1 MKYIF
6 IFIIATLTLFANDFN
21 QAVEDYKSGGYIKA
35 LNTFYTLAKKDD
47 EKAQYNVGLI
57 YANGKGVQK
66 NLAKA
71 KKWYEKAA
79 KQGNGPAQYNLARL
93 YHAAGESDAHG
104 YEKAR
109 YWYEKAVEA
118 GIIQA
123 YNNLAALYMEGKGV
137 NQDQQKAFE
146 LFQKAASMGDSSAQV
161 NVAVLYAWGEGITH
175 DKMKAYDNFKKALI
189 SGKSEASGYLDK
201 LCSQSAWVCQD

>member
-47 EKAQYNVGLI
+47 AKAQYNVGLI

-66 NLAKA
+66 DLAKA

-93 YHAAGESDAHG
+93 YHAAGKVMLMDMKKQDTGMKKQWKQVS
-104 YEKAR
+104 YKP
-109 YWYEKAVEA
+109 
-118 GIIQA
+118 ITIS
-123 YNNLAALYMEGKGV
+123 LLYIWKV
-137 NQDQQKAFE
+137 K
-146 LFQKAASMGDSSAQV
+146 V
-161 NVAVLYAWGEGITH
+161 
-175 DKMKAYDNFKKALI
+175 
-189 SGKSEASGYLDK
+189 
-201 LCSQSAWVCQD
+201 

>member
-6 IFIIATLTLFANDFN
+6 IFIAVTLSLFANDFN
-21 QAVEDYKSGGYIKA
+21 QAVKDYNSGGYIKA

-47 EKAQYNVGLI
+47 AKAQYNVGLI

-66 NLAKA
+66 DLAKA

-79 KQGNGPAQYNLARL
+79 KQGNGPAQYNLAKL
-93 YHAAGESDAHG
+93 YHTAGETDAHG

-118 GIIQA
+118 GIMQA
-123 YNNLAALYMEGKGV
+123 YNNLASLYMEGKGV
-137 NQDQQKAFE
+137 KQDQKKAFE
-146 LFQKAASMGDSSAQV
+146 LFQKAASMGDNSAQV

-189 SGKSEASGYLDK
+189 SGKSEASEYLDK
-201 LCSQSAWVCQD
+201 LCAESAWVCQD